1 MEEHLERKHYGEK
14 QICLH
19 CNKEKRGILR
29 LKKHT
34 SKVHEKLPCELCGF
48 LVAKSHV
55 KRHFQSKHTPNDQ
68 KKFKCDVCGK
78 DFPVKENLKDHSNI
92 HTGEKPYKC
101 IYCVKDFASKGTH
114 AMHQRTHLGY
124 RRVYLKKKY
133 QLKGKKDIFLE
144 F

>member
-1 MEEHLERKHYGEK
+1 M
-14 QICLH
+14 
-19 CNKEKRGILR
+19 
-29 LKKHT
+29 
-34 SKVHEKLPCELCGF
+34 HEKLPCDLCGF

-78 DFPVKENLKDHSNI
+78 GFPVKENLKDHSNI
-92 HTGEKPYKC
+92 PGEKPYKC